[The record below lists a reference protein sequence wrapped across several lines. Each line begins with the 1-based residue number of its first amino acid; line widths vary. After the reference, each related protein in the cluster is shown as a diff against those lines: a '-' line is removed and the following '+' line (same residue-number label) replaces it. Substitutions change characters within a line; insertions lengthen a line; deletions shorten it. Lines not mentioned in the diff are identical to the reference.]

1 MKTAADPRHLNR
13 IKAFKQ
19 IFAKSF
25 LDQVVDNELAM
36 ATLSHQEEIDEIIKK
51 CAPEWPL
58 NQINRVD
65 VSVMRLAIYELLYKS
80 EVPTKVVLDEAV
92 EIAKRYGG
100 QNSSSFVNGALATA
114 LKFTNRDN
122 QTNEPK

>member
-25 LDQVVDNELAM
+25 LPQLVDNQLAINS
-36 ATLSHQEEIDEIIKK
+36 LSHQEEIDEIIKK

-58 NQINRVD
+58 SQINRVD
-65 VSVMRLAIYELLYKS
+65 LSVIRLALYELIYKP

-100 QNSSSFVNGALATA
+100 ASSSSFVNGALATA
-114 LKFTNRDN
+114 LALTNRE
-122 QTNEPK
+122 TNNESQ